1 MLEGSSVLF
10 FNCGLPIFAFL
21 AEAEVLEGPEAELSL
36 SAPPPSKA
44 SRFRDPFFTAYKCKN
59 RNNLELI
66 NGVIFISTLVEVG
79 VPEISW
85 SNSSSSSSSLTPSP
99 PPPIGVVLSPLPEKH
114 SVVSLQV
121 DDVQLQTYK
130 STF

>member
-1 MLEGSSVLF
+1 MG
-10 FNCGLPIFAFL
+10 
-21 AEAEVLEGPEAELSL
+21 
-36 SAPPPSKA
+36 
-44 SRFRDPFFTAYKCKN
+44 
-59 RNNLELI
+59 LI